1 MRRDLESHKHQI
13 HNLIIHKNIIL
24 LAWRTTSVLAL
35 IMQSA
40 RNASNS
46 RSLAERRLED
56 VAARQHFEVGVHGDR
71 LLNPSSANPGMAAGR
86 AGGRSDRRRN
96 GTRLRAAPLRLELP
110 IEDVSVGNEAFMSRT
125 SQHIGTVL
133 LMPIQHALS
142 EDMRAWAA
150 REGLMERS
158 TWLPALLK
166 PYLRLPLDRVSVKV
180 RTSSFEPSFAGILGP
195 ARPFLLLVI
204 MLCFRFIIL
213 IVDESVAPTN
223 AFLFVMNYRTFHFCL
238 PRPLVVLQ
246 VSWRNICMPADISKD
261 HDSLYR
267 RQKNPVRCMGC
278 WACVLCIQ
286 RWCTIVPANRA
297 VWVGLEF
304 NKSSAFYGFKNHANI
319 LKGLM
324 WRCAF
329 TSVPQASLKQ
339 GTDKQ

>member
-1 MRRDLESHKHQI
+1 MSIRCFSDYLWQFHHHVLVPGSRISCLHIATGSLRGFCMRRDLEPHTHQI
-13 HNLIIHKNIIL
+13 QNLIIHKNKIL
-24 LAWRTTSVLAL
+24 VVWRTTSAPAL

-133 LMPIQHALS
+133 LMPMQHALS

-180 RTSSFEPSFAGILGP
+180 CTASFEPSDAGILGP
-195 ARPFLLLVI
+195 ALPFLLLFRV
-204 MLCFRFIIL
+204 LSFCFMVL
-213 IVDESVAPTN
+213 IVDESGAPTN
-223 AFLFVMNYRTFHFCL
+223 AFFCYD
-238 PRPLVVLQ
+238 LQ
-246 VSWRNICMPADISKD
+246 NSSFSFASTLSGAVSELTQYL
-261 HDSLYR
+261 HDS
-267 RQKNPVRCMGC
+267 G
-278 WACVLCIQ
+278 
-286 RWCTIVPANRA
+286 
-297 VWVGLEF
+297 
-304 NKSSAFYGFKNHANI
+304 
-319 LKGLM
+319 
-324 WRCAF
+324 
-329 TSVPQASLKQ
+329 
-339 GTDKQ
+339 